1 MRDQHRRWDEAEV
14 IAQFAHKGVG
24 DFFRSETRY
33 LEEIAA
39 DIGSVLDVGCAS
51 GRFIELLRHY
61 GVEPDFTGV
70 DVSAASVAHACA
82 AYPQARFIAG
92 DALDLTLDA
101 TFDLVNATGV
111 CQHEPRFETLIRRM
125 VDWSARYVLF
135 DVKLAP
141 IDAHLIDIGRAYC
154 GAPGNRLHYM
164 VLAPRLF
171 CAFLQGLGGIGH
183 ISIYGY
189 ETPLNARTVIP
200 KGIGPIVS
208 AGVLLE
214 KGSEKEADLRL
225 ELPSA
230 LQQLVRAAT

>member
-1 MRDQHRRWDEAEV
+1 MSDQHRRWDEADV

-24 DFFRSETRY
+24 DFFRSETHF
-33 LEEIAA
+33 LEKIAA
-39 DIGSVLDVGCAS
+39 GIESVLDVGCAA

-61 GVEPDFTGV
+61 GVEPGFTGV
-70 DVSAASVAHACA
+70 DVSAASLARARTA
-82 AYPQARFIAG
+82 FPQVRFIEG
-92 DALDLTLDA
+92 DALDLALDA

-135 DVKLAP
+135 DVKLAAV
-141 IDAHLIDIGRAYC
+141 DEHVIDIGRAYC
-154 GAPGNRLHYM
+154 GAPGSRLPYI

-171 CAFLQGLGGIGH
+171 CDYLQSLSGIAR
-183 ISIYGY
+183 ISVYGY

-200 KGIGPIVS
+200 KGVSPIVS

-214 KGSEKEADLRL
+214 KGHGAAGLHL

-230 LQQLVRAAT
+230 LRHLVRAAN